1 MDLKELGL
9 QPLTVDVNQKI
20 EPNLRAV
27 RGDRQTRGIALKI
40 VKNGKEIDT
49 SGINVDFYA
58 KPRDG
63 NVYHVEAAEIDA
75 TKGQYEI
82 IYPAAILQP
91 WKVRC
96 EIKLSRDNQ
105 IISTKGFTLSVSQS
119 LATDIFN
126 EAEDEMPLLYQ
137 LLEASR
143 NEDERIENENKRIID
158 EEERRTFYNEAKE
171 KIDIVENKVD
181 DRINSVNAIWVG
193 TLEEYE
199 GLEKKYDNT
208 IYHVIED

>member
-20 EPNLRAV
+20 EPNLRTV

-63 NVYHVEAAEIDA
+63 NVYHVEATEVDA

-143 NEDERIENENKRIID
+143 NEDERIENEELRLESETQRAETFEGYDKKITNMEGEINKR
-158 EEERRTFYNEAKE
+158 Y
-171 KIDIVENKVD
+171 VENRFILGDFQIIYD
-181 DRINSVNAIWVG
+181 D
-193 TLEEYE
+193 
-199 GLEKKYDNT
+199 
-208 IYHVIED
+208 EDKSLSFEVVE